1 MNGKVGAAHRDNGNG
16 GDARPIQMGRE
27 FKIGDEPVPGYRLVA
42 MLGKGGFGTV
52 WRAVGPG
59 RTEVALKITDML
71 DSKRGMRE
79 FKSLRL
85 MKRVRHPNLVPI
97 VAIWLIDAD
106 GVPLDDDSIDLL
118 GTNVMD
124 SGGRAAPGTST
135 VQFNAARAE
144 RLIVA
149 MGLGEKD
156 LFDLLREYQ
165 GNGEP
170 AIPVDKLLDYME
182 EAAKAIDF
190 LNEPRHD
197 LGEPG
202 QQAGPAQLKSIYH
215 CDIKP
220 GNIMLVGS
228 AAQVCD
234 FGLARREDVRA
245 TSVALSCAYGAPE
258 LYWEN
263 KPTNGTDQYSL
274 AITYYELR
282 CGELPFGPDMS
293 QLEVMQTHRD
303 GKLDF
308 GRVGEA
314 EQAVL
319 KRATNPRPPERYPS
333 CKEMVA
339 SLKFAVQGGTDL
351 LRYATDSRSA
361 RIETETRTTLVPGR
375 EMVPGYRLG
384 EHVFHADTRTDVW
397 SATGPSGKHCSLW
410 IYDLTSLSE
419 TVDLSALRSIQQE
432 VNHPHL
438 ARLFGWWCLNAAG
451 EDITASFAD
460 RAETSSETRQ
470 LVIASESARVNLAHK
485 AQERRELTGAGLPA
499 EELLDFM
506 RQASSGIDALN
517 AAAYGPR
524 YASLIHTDVRPANML
539 LVGNTV
545 KLANLAWCRA
555 LEGEEAM
562 VSGLDNRPPR
572 ITLAP
577 ELAEGR
583 LHRRSD
589 QFSLAVSYAQLRCG
603 KLLLE
608 SGLPSATTQFFS
620 APELDL
626 SALSSAERSVLD
638 RALSRDPRQRYPS
651 CQAMVEAL
659 SQVVVMPRVPE
670 TVPPHTASD
679 EARRG
684 TMMPEMPLAPNVAET
699 SATKHRETRA
709 KLGSTTDP
717 DVQRPSLGSR
727 RSKSKFIA
735 PLVLIPLVA
744 WAVVAYKQSHSA
756 PTVDQTPS
764 NKQTQEPKEIVPEEA
779 VPQPPATAPEA
790 LVGKC
795 LEQADRDLR
804 EQAFDDAKQNLAQ
817 ADAKINAEFST
828 RSDLRRRSAVLH
840 AYLAWQQKAWDDSDT
855 WLHQAAKGEFGA
867 AEARAQTQFYL
878 LRTLV
883 PARYDGGELAMG
895 ADLDAISL
903 ALEDLQRA
911 DAHWEDGAD
920 RLLTT
925 CTRDLIAESA
935 GRLAVLVASSD
946 AGQRSLGERISQR
959 LDLKSLPNADE
970 LLRLFAVNKTIDL
983 LQSGSP
989 WAAVQKSLE
998 PWKTSRDLL
1007 PHAMVARLVTS
1018 LAIWARRSKEA
1029 GSLDKAIEEIDRFA
1043 LKTQDLRRE
1052 FAGLLIEQLV
1062 GAASQPEPDWK
1073 QLAKMCR
1080 RADEAIVQAG
1090 GHPRDYFVKACEAEC
1105 QLETASSE
1113 SLASRISDVLKG
1125 EVPQADRGYV
1135 NYVVLRARQSD
1146 PRVGDEK
1153 LSADELT
1160 DKLCDELNE
1169 PPPILATPMRRSR
1182 AAELLIGS
1190 ARRLLAVD
1198 GSDGPLAA
1206 PSFGGAEHAEQAYRW
1221 LSRAQQV
1228 AEGTANKPSDEF
1240 VLDLAVAAAE
1250 KPGADLAQA
1259 SSLLDTLAKRPS
1271 PPPKVLLMSAR
1282 WLEQSHA
1289 DDAVPRYAQALQA
1302 VLKLGTAKNESI
1314 YEQIVAP
1321 GIRLVEAMTE
1331 KQRQPVATEAAL
1343 LYANKGRLIRLDTA
1357 VDLKVFEESNTTGAD
1372 AVFAAYDKAIGLDA
1386 SVADYYIRR
1395 GTARYSTS
1403 VHNDLAALKRDD
1415 IERARALLG
1424 GQETAGFHSLTG
1436 VANLLEARSTGP
1448 LDRKGRV
1455 DFYKKAVD
1463 DERRAV
1469 DRCDPQSDDYPQFL
1483 LLHSMACL
1491 ELANFTTEPDEIIR
1505 RYLDDAVESAQKAIA
1520 DGRGAHPEF
1529 TYLALGNAHEDYGL
1543 LVRDFDVYRQAE
1555 RDFDEA
1561 RLKALDTL
1569 SPPEEAQ
1576 ISLGRVRYR
1585 LATCGAVPAATVDG
1599 LLTQGLADL
1608 QAAIDLGQA
1617 PPGRIAE
1624 AYWWQAQIHAAR
1636 MQRAADRIGAPA
1648 ARNNA
1653 ALVAGETNKYNAAR
1667 AAANAALAQCVQRV
1681 EQGGPTW
1688 CMYQIYW
1695 AGLGT
1700 TLDERRSRAR
1710 AALDAPSS
1718 KADGAQRAEAMTLVA
1733 TSYAAAG
1740 ATATQRRGQLEQ
1752 GLREYE
1758 HYLPWLPDVSKAQ
1771 AQDAPALLALSE
1783 FLAADR
1789 DFWREKRD
1797 LCKASAERALAL
1809 ATESRFADLAAR
1821 AHEALANHAVLAA
1834 NQTTTVELESL
1845 RLAANHLKAAVE
1857 FDDKLPTSG
1866 LTAFERQKVRTNFA
1880 GGWRA
1885 ALAFADG
1892 RLADSPRTPA
1902 ADAKRYLAEGLA
1914 ALQNA
1919 KDLPAGL
1926 TAVFQKRRLELLRI
1940 QQQLQL
1946 RK

>member
-1 MNGKVGAAHRDNGNG
+1 MGTAHLNNGNG
-16 GDARPIQMGRE
+16 GYARPIQMGRE

-52 WRAVGPG
+52 WRAAGPG

-97 VAIWLIDAD
+97 VAIWLIDAN

-118 GTNVMD
+118 GSNLID
-124 SGGRAAPGTST
+124 SNNRAAPGTAT

-170 AIPVDKLLDYME
+170 AIPADNLLDYME

-197 LGEPG
+197 LSEPG
-202 QQAGPAQLKSIYH
+202 KQAGPPQLKSIHH

-220 GNIMLVGS
+220 GNIMLVGN
-228 AAQVCD
+228 AVQVCD

-282 CGELPFGPDMS
+282 CGELPFSQDLS

-308 GRVGEA
+308 CRVSEA
-314 EQAVL
+314 ERAVL
-319 KRATNPRPPERYPS
+319 KRATSPRPQERYPS

-339 SLKFAVQGGTDL
+339 SLKHVVLGGADL
-351 LRYATDSRSA
+351 LRYAADPRPA
-361 RIETETRTTLVPGR
+361 RVETETHTTLVPGR

-397 SATGPSGKHCSLW
+397 SATGPGGKHYSLW
-410 IYDLTSLSE
+410 ICDLTSLSE

-451 EDITASFAD
+451 EDITAMFD
-460 RAETSSETRQ
+460 RTETDSQISQ
-470 LVIASESARVNLAHK
+470 LVIASEPARINLAHK

-499 EELLDFM
+499 EELLDTM
-506 RQASSGIDALN
+506 RQVSSAIDALN

-524 YASLIHTDVRPANML
+524 YASLVHTDVRPANVL

-555 LEGEEAM
+555 LEGEEAV

-589 QFSLAVSYAQLRCG
+589 QFSLAMSYAQLRCG

-608 SGLPSATTQFFS
+608 SALPSATTQFFS

-670 TVPPHTASD
+670 TVPPHTGSD
-679 EARRG
+679 EAHRG
-684 TMMPEMPLAPNVAET
+684 TMMPGMPPVSNVAET
-699 SATKHRETRA
+699 TTTKQRETSLKSR
-709 KLGSTTDP
+709 STTDP
-717 DVQRPSLGSR
+717 DMPRPSLGR
-727 RSKSKFIA
+727 RSMTRFVA
-735 PLVLIPLVA
+735 PLVLLPLLV
-744 WAVVAYKQSHSA
+744 WAVVAYNHSRTSPTPDETPPA
-756 PTVDQTPS
+756 PPS
-764 NKQTQEPKEIVPEEA
+764 EVIEA
-779 VPQPPATAPEA
+779 VTTTQPPVVTPEA
-790 LVGKC
+790 LVGQW
-795 LEQADRDLR
+795 LEQANRDLR
-804 EQAFDDAKQNLAQ
+804 EQALDDAKENLAK
-817 ADAKINAEFST
+817 ADAKIDAELPT
-828 RSDLRRRSAVLH
+828 RSDLGRRSAVLH
-840 AYLAWQQKAWDDSDT
+840 AYLSWQQKTWDDADT
-855 WLHQAAKGEFGA
+855 WLNQVAKGEFGP
-867 AEARAQTQFYL
+867 AEARPRTQFYL

-883 PARYDGGELAMG
+883 PARYDGGELVKG

-911 DAHWEDGAD
+911 DADWQDGAD
-920 RLLTT
+920 RPLTT
-925 CTRDLIAESA
+925 CTRDLIAELA

-959 LDLKSLPNADE
+959 LDPKALPNADE
-970 LLRLFAVNKTIDL
+970 LQRLFAVNKTIAL

-989 WAAVQKSLE
+989 WAAVQSSLAS
-998 PWKTSRDLL
+998 WKTSRDLL
-1007 PHAMVARLVTS
+1007 RQEMVARLVAS
-1018 LAIWARRSKEA
+1018 LAIWGRQSKEA
-1029 GSLDKAIEEIDRFA
+1029 GILDKAIEEIDRFA
-1043 LKTQDLRRE
+1043 LKTEDLHRE

-1062 GAASQPEPDWK
+1062 RAASQPGPDWK

-1090 GHPRDYFVKACEAEC
+1090 GHPRDCFVKACEAEC
-1105 QLETASSE
+1105 QLEAASSE
-1113 SLASRISDVLKG
+1113 SLASRIGDLLKV
-1125 EVPQADRGYV
+1125 EVPPADRGYV
-1135 NYVVLRARQSD
+1135 DYVVLRARQLD
-1146 PRVGDEK
+1146 PRIADEK
-1153 LSADELT
+1153 LSAELT

-1169 PPPILATPMRRSR
+1169 PPPILATPLRRSR

-1190 ARRLLAVD
+1190 AQRLLAVD

-1206 PSFGGAEHAEQAYRW
+1206 PSFGGAEHAAQAYRW
-1221 LSRAQQV
+1221 LSRAQQL

-1240 VLDLAVAAAE
+1240 VLELAVASAE
-1250 KPGADLAQA
+1250 KPGPDLAQA
-1259 SSLLDTLAKRPS
+1259 SSLLETLAQRPS
-1271 PPPKVLLMSAR
+1271 PPPKALLMSAR

-1289 DDAVPRYAQALQA
+1289 DDAVRRYAQALQT
-1302 VLKLGTAKNESI
+1302 VIKLGTAKNEAI

-1395 GTARYSTS
+1395 GTARYRTS
-1403 VHNDLAALKRDD
+1403 VHNGLAALKLD

-1424 GQETAGFHSLTG
+1424 GQETPGFHSLTG
-1436 VANLLEARSTGP
+1436 VANLLQARSTETR
-1448 LDRKGRV
+1448 DRKGRV
-1455 DFYKKAVD
+1455 DFYQKAMD

-1469 DRCDPQSDDYPQFL
+1469 DQCAPQSDDYPQFL

-1505 RYLDDAVESAQKAIA
+1505 GYLDDAVESAQKAIA

-1543 LVRDFDVYRQAE
+1543 LLRDFDGYRQAVRDFD
-1555 RDFDEA
+1555 DA

-1569 SPPEEAQ
+1569 SPPEETQ

-1585 LATCGAVPAATVDG
+1585 LANCGAESATSIDE

-1617 PPGRIAE
+1617 LPGRIAE
-1624 AYWWQAQIHAAR
+1624 AYWWQSQIHAAR
-1636 MQRAADRIGAPA
+1636 MQRAAARIGAPA

-1710 AALDAPSS
+1710 ALLDAPNS
-1718 KADGAQRAEAMTLVA
+1718 KADGAQRAQALTLIA
-1733 TSYAAAG
+1733 NTYLTAG
-1740 ATATQRRGQLEQ
+1740 ATATQRREQLER
-1752 GLREYE
+1752 GLREYQR
-1758 HYLPWLPDVSKAQ
+1758 YLPWLPDVSKAQ
-1771 AQDAPALLALSE
+1771 VQDIPALLSLSE
-1783 FLAADR
+1783 LLMADR
-1789 DFWREKRD
+1789 DFWREKWE
-1797 LCKASAERALAL
+1797 LCKASAARALAL
-1809 ATESRFADLAAR
+1809 SAESQSAELAAR
-1821 AHEALANHAVLAA
+1821 AHEALANHAALVAIQA
-1834 NQTTTVELESL
+1834 TTVDLASL
-1845 RLAANHLKAAVE
+1845 RLAADHFKAAVE
-1857 FDDKLPTSG
+1857 FDDKLATSG
-1866 LTAFERQKVRTNFA
+1866 LTAPERQSVRKDYA
-1880 GGWRA
+1880 GRWRA
-1885 ALAFADG
+1885 ALALADG
-1892 RLADSPRTPA
+1892 KIAADSRTPA
-1902 ADAKRYLAEGLA
+1902 ADARRYCTEGLA
-1914 ALQNA
+1914 ALKNA
-1919 KDLPAGL
+1919 NDLPAGL
-1926 TAVFQKRRLELLRI
+1926 TAVFEKRRLELLRI
-1940 QQQLQL
+1940 QAQLQR